1 MPVVTRRGSLH
12 KPLLFGLGICAVLGG
27 LAYSGLFA
35 GFVGAEEDVTR
46 YAPQRVV
53 KGPFRVTVR
62 EKGELDAVN
71 SVILSNET
79 GESTTIV
86 SLVPAGTLV
95 EEGDLIL
102 QLDAVPVEEELQEDQ
117 LKVTQARAAFET
129 ATQNLEIVVKQNESD
144 VATAGLAK
152 TLAALDLS
160 KYEDGEYEQ
169 ERQKLEGEISVARET
184 LSQAQEDYEFSKRMA
199 KKGYVALNEVE
210 TKRIAVN
217 QGQIDVNA
225 AKEGLRVLE
234 QYTKPRTLA
243 ELRENKIETDRDLER
258 VKAQTKAA
266 LAQAVAELEAA
277 RLTLEV
283 EEADFAKTKRQLD
296 ATSIHA
302 PQAGEVVYV
311 SSESR
316 RGEDQSIEKGA
327 TVYPRQDLVKLPDLS
342 RIKVD
347 TNIHESQISQIST
360 GLPAVARVD
369 AYPGREFRGVVT
381 AVSSVPVD
389 GSWLRSDL
397 KEYEATIELDPL
409 GPGDPKLKP
418 GLTCELEILI
428 ESRDDVLH
436 APMQSIVSVGG
447 KRFAFV
453 IAPQGTQRREVTIG
467 VANDTDVEILSGL
480 EENEQVVMNP
490 RTHFADQ
497 LDDLEQRLGA
507 KARNLGGEEGED
519 EAGLDDLPD
528 PDARPR
534 PSGPKPEKAGAA
546 SDADASSNG
555 AADDEAADGEDDAAT
570 DPPAAAGTEAPT
582 P

>member
-1 MPVVTRRGSLH
+1 MN
-12 KPLLFGLGICAVLGG
+12 KALLIGLGTCAALAA

-35 GFVGAEEDVTR
+35 GFVGAEEDMTR
-46 YAPQRVV
+46 YAPQTVV
-53 KGPFRVTVR
+53 GGPFRVTVR

-71 SVILSNET
+71 SVVLSNET

-86 SLVPAGTLV
+86 SLLPAGTMV

-129 ATQNLEIVVKQNESD
+129 ATQNLEIVLKQNESD
-144 VATAGLAK
+144 VATAALAK

-169 ERQKLEGEISVARET
+169 ERQKLEGELSVARET
-184 LSQAQEDYEFSKRMA
+184 LSQAEEDYEFSKRMA
-199 KKGYVALNEVE
+199 KKGYQALNEVE

-217 QGQIDVNA
+217 QAQIDVNA
-225 AKEGLRVLE
+225 AREGLRVLE

-243 ELRENKIETDRDLER
+243 ELRENKTETDRNVER

-266 LAQAVAELEAA
+266 LAQAQAELEAA

-283 EEADFAKTKRQLD
+283 EEANFARTKRQLD
-296 ATSIHA
+296 ATSIYA

-311 SSESR
+311 SQESR
-316 RGEDQSIEKGA
+316 RGEDQSVEKGA
-327 TVYPRQDLVKLPDLS
+327 TVFPRQDLVKLPDLS
-342 RIKVD
+342 RIKV
-347 TNIHESQISQIST
+347 NAKIHESQISQINT
-360 GLPAVARVD
+360 GLPAIARVD
-369 AYPGREFRGVVT
+369 AYPDREFRGVVT
-381 AVSSVPVD
+381 AVSSVPVS

-397 KEYEATIELDPL
+397 KEYEATVELDPL

-418 GLTCELEILI
+418 GLTCELEILV
-428 ESRDDVLH
+428 ESRSDVLQ

-453 IAPQGTQRREVTIG
+453 LAPRSPERREVTIG
-467 VANDTDVEILSGL
+467 VANETAVEILSGL
-480 EENEQVVMNP
+480 EAGEQVVMSP

-497 LDDLEQRLGA
+497 LSDLEQRLGA
-507 KARNLGGEEGED
+507 KATGLREE
-519 EAGLDDLPD
+519 
-528 PDARPR
+528 R
-534 PSGPKPEKAGAA
+534 
-546 SDADASSNG
+546 
-555 AADDEAADGEDDAAT
+555 EAAAAET
-570 DPPAAAGTEAPT
+570 PPEPGNAEAPQSLGVTASEDTETDATETDATETDGATESDRESGNDGATESET